1 MLGPHVE
8 AVEELGGLPAEVGER
23 VVDAGRD
30 GQLLRARHQAVALQR
45 TQRLG
50 QALLGE
56 IDQPTAVATEILVKV
71 HAIGVNPVEAVIRSG
86 RFPLLGPPPFVLG
99 WEVSGVVERSVP
111 GPGRFQPGDEVHGL
125 SLFPRPGNAYAEYVA
140 APSRM
145 FARKPV
151 SLDHTRAAALPLV
164 GLTAYQGMIE
174 YAKLGEGRTDLIHG
188 GGVGHVAVQLA
199 EASGA
204 RVIATAS
211 GSKASFV
218 RDLGADQVVDYGA
231 VDFEDVVGDVDVVF
245 DLIGGD
251 TGERS
256 IGVLR
261 PGGTLLTAVQHSD
274 PVFKARVEAAG
285 RQFIGV
291 AVEPDAPAL
300 STLADL
306 VDAGTLRVHV
316 EHALALEEAPKAHE
330 LIETGHTK
338 GKIVLV
344 P

>member
-1 MLGPHVE
+1 
-8 AVEELGGLPAEVGER
+8 
-23 VVDAGRD
+23 
-30 GQLLRARHQAVALQR
+30 
-45 TQRLG
+45 
-50 QALLGE
+50 
-56 IDQPTAVATEILVKV
+56 
-71 HAIGVNPVEAVIRSG
+71 
-86 RFPLLGPPPFVLG
+86 
-99 WEVSGVVERSVP
+99 
-111 GPGRFQPGDEVHGL
+111 
-125 SLFPRPGNAYAEYVA
+125 
-140 APSRM
+140 
-145 FARKPV
+145 
-151 SLDHTRAAALPLV
+151 
-164 GLTAYQGMIE
+164 MIE
-174 YAKLGEGRTDLIHG
+174 YAKVGEGRTVLIHGG

-199 EASGA
+199 KAHGA

-218 RDLGADQVVDYGA
+218 RDLGADEVIDYGA
-231 VDFEDVVGDVDVVF
+231 VDFADVVRDVDVVF

-261 PGGTLLTAVQHSD
+261 PGGTLLTAVQHTD

-285 RQFIGV
+285 RRFIGV

-300 STLADL
+300 STLAEL
-306 VDAGTLRVHV
+306 VDAGKLRVHV